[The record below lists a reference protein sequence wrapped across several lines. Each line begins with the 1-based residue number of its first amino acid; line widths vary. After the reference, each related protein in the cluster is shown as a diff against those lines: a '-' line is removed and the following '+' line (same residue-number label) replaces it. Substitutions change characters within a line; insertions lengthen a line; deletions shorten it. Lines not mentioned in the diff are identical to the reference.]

1 MCVRVSVSYCA
12 IILLYS
18 IKCSLCLNFS
28 VTVTV
33 WQRLIFFLFS
43 LFELNWINIAIRRA
57 SMCVLVPVF
66 CLLTNYPKESNVK
79 YLTATNSISV
89 HTRTHQVH
97 WQAATEVF
105 FEIDQQQWQQR
116 TNRHLHKLVRTPVHT
131 QFFVTWRNVACNW
144 STCVRNVFWQAIHS
158 NWLKEENEQNGNEEI
173 KKREKVKYD
182 EESSLNNDEDKKM
195 EKNILSG
202 NLIGIHAYEWQI
214 NYVFMTVAG
223 S

>member
-1 MCVRVSVSYCA
+1 M
-12 IILLYS
+12 
-18 IKCSLCLNFS
+18 
-28 VTVTV
+28 
-33 WQRLIFFLFS
+33 
-43 LFELNWINIAIRRA
+43 
-57 SMCVLVPVF
+57 LVHVC

-97 WQAATEVF
+97 WQTATEVF
-105 FEIDQQQWQQR
+105 FEIDQQQQR

-144 STCVRNVFWQAIHS
+144 STCARNVFWQAIHS

-173 KKREKVKYD
+173 KKRKKVKYD

-195 EKNILSG
+195 EEKNSKWKFNRNSCLRMT
-202 NLIGIHAYEWQI
+202 NKLCFYDCCWKLM
-214 NYVFMTVAG
+214 YVPVDKTRERNVHTHTHTARLPLLFSISTKQF
-223 S
+223 